1 MTQKPDSCRLMIY
14 SHDSFGLGHLRR
26 CRAIAHALVDAYK
39 GLSVLILTGSP
50 IIGQFDFKARVDFV
64 RIPGIIKLHNGSY
77 TSLALHIDLE
87 DTLAL
92 RESIIHH
99 TARVFAPD
107 IFLVDKEPT
116 GLQGEVLSTLK
127 MLKTTDTL
135 AILGLRDVMDDP
147 QLLEKEWERKDAW
160 PALES
165 LYDELW
171 IYGPE
176 IMGNPLEGI
185 SRTALV
191 QHKMHFTGFLQR
203 FLPENIDESSIDIP
217 EQPYV
222 LVTSGGGGDGID
234 MVDWVLRAYEN
245 SHLPEPALIVL
256 GPFMGATERYEFMQ
270 RAEKLE
276 QVSMITFSPNL
287 EYLLFNAKAIVAMG
301 GYNTF
306 CEILSFDKPALIIP
320 RSKPRK
326 EQLIRATKAKALNL
340 VSMIDPAEGRETDK
354 MISALRVLSKQPSP
368 SLATYEEYISGLDK
382 ITQRFSQLTG
392 LNMPDS
398 HKKASLPNM
407 DVSDSHSQSKPPKVL
422 FYVQYLLGIGHVR
435 RAALVARN
443 MTEQGFDVHVIF
455 GGIPVPEIDFA
466 PASVHYLMP
475 LKSADANFSTLA
487 DEHGQIVSDAYKEKR
502 CQQLLGIA
510 ADLQPDIVLTE
521 TYPFGR
527 RQMRFELIPLLDW
540 TQAQSPRPLV
550 ISSIRDILQRRKEK
564 REQES
569 IDLSET
575 YYDKVL
581 VHGDAAFTP
590 LIDSFPPAEKILS
603 KIGYSGYVCPPPP
616 ALSNERSGIV
626 ASVGGGSIG
635 YELLE
640 AALALYRSG
649 YAADEQWCFM
659 TGPNMPS
666 ELAEYLHS
674 CADSRLTVLRMATDF
689 VERLA
694 KAKLSISL
702 GGYNTTMDIIQTGV
716 PSVMMPFEGEEETEQ
731 LERAQMLSDA
741 GRIHLVRQCDLNPE
755 TLKNAMESALHN
767 ETAMPVIDTEGAAN
781 SPKLIREW
789 WTKHHG

>member
-1 MTQKPDSCRLMIY
+1 MTQKLDNCRLLIY

-116 GLQGEVLSTLK
+116 GLQGEVLSTLR
-127 MLKTTDTL
+127 MLKTTDTR

-147 QLLEKEWERKDAW
+147 LLLEKEWEHKNVW

-165 LYDELW
+165 LYDEIW

-176 IMGNPLEGI
+176 IMGNPLEGM

-217 EQPYV
+217 TQPYI

-245 SHLPEPALIVL
+245 SYFPEPALIVL

-354 MISALRVLSKQPSP
+354 MIKALAALSEQSPP
-368 SLATYEEYISGLDK
+368 SLITYEEYISGLEK
-382 ITQRFSQLTG
+382 ITERFSQLTG
-392 LNMPDS
+392 LHMPEQ
-398 HKKASLPNM
+398 KK
-407 DVSDSHSQSKPPKVL
+407 PKVL

-435 RAALVARN
+435 RAALIAGN
-443 MTEQGFDVHVIF
+443 MVEQGFEVHVMF
-455 GGIPVPEIDFA
+455 GGVPVPEIDFA
-466 PASVHYLMP
+466 PAIIHHLMP

-487 DEHGQIVSDAYKEKR
+487 DENGNIVSDKYKEQR
-502 CQQLLGIA
+502 CEQLLGLA
-510 ADLQPDIVLTE
+510 ADIQPDIVLTE

-527 RQMRFELIPLLDW
+527 RQMRFELLPLLDW
-540 TQAQSPRPLV
+540 AQTQSPRPLI
-550 ISSIRDILQRRKEK
+550 ISSIRDILQRRPEK
-564 REQES
+564 RERES
-569 IDLSET
+569 IERSET

-581 VHGDAAFTP
+581 VHGDEAFTP
-590 LIDSFPPAEKILS
+590 LIQSFPPAQKIIS

-616 ALSNERSGIV
+616 LISEQRSGIV

-640 AALALYRSG
+640 AALQLYRSG
-649 YAADEQWCFM
+649 YQPDEHWYFM
-659 TGPNMPS
+659 TGPNMPPDM
-666 ELAEYLHS
+666 AEYLHS
-674 CADSRLTVLRMATDF
+674 CADSRLTVLRMVTDF

-694 KAKLSISL
+694 SAKISVSL

-731 LERAQMLSDA
+731 LERAQILAKA
-741 GRIHLVRQCDLNPE
+741 GRINLVRQRDLTPD
-755 TLKNAMESALHN
+755 TLKQAMENALQSQ
-767 ETAMPVIDTEGAAN
+767 AVMPATDTEGAVN
-781 SPKLIREW
+781 SATLIMEW
-789 WTKHHG
+789 WKAHHG